1 MEELKYVD
9 LLPSTKR
16 FLENLGRLRTR
27 EGKAFDAQTY
37 TKLARVFEDPLH
49 YWAEM
54 KSVIVARDYTL
65 EDCVRAVVPNYTD
78 KTTPTGD
85 QLEEAI
91 AYAAS

>member
-1 MEELKYVD
+1 
-9 LLPSTKR
+9 
-16 FLENLGRLRTR
+16 
-27 EGKAFDAQTY
+27 
-37 TKLARVFEDPLH
+37 
-49 YWAEM
+49 M

-78 KTTPTGD
+78 KTIPTGD